1 MEQKLLIIF
10 SFIFSL
16 IGCAVFK
23 PVAKVEL
30 YDIPRA
36 EREFRAAWVA
46 TVSNIDWPSKP
57 GLSTEEQKREALAI
71 LDSAV
76 SLRLNAIVLQV
87 RPQCDA
93 MYKSELE
100 PWSYYLTGVQGKAPE
115 PFYDP
120 LSFWIDEAHNRGIEL
135 HVWFNPYRAHLP
147 SGGEITDSSI
157 VKRKPGLAKKIPN
170 EMHWLDPAKKETQDH
185 SFNVVLDVV
194 RRYDIDGVHFDDY
207 FYPYGDG
214 SFPDDETWEEYQKSG
229 GKLPREDWRRM
240 NVNTFIERVYKG
252 IKREKPYVKFGLS
265 PFGIWRPGYPPSIS
279 GFDQYS
285 ILYADARLWLNEGW
299 IDYWTPQLYWHINQI
314 PQSFPVLLG
323 WWTRENNKNRNL
335 WPGMFTSRMN
345 DEKGVDEN
353 INQIMITRGFVP
365 DAPGHIHFSFKAFL
379 KDSAALN
386 PALKNGPYQRQALVP
401 PSLWLDDDSPQ
412 APMVETNI
420 SNDTLI
426 VRWSHVNNSDVF
438 RWVVY
443 YQYDKSWNYK
453 ILNRNDKSF
462 AIPISRIVKIQ
473 PRRRQSE
480 TEVKE
485 TTEYLTQV
493 AVSAVDRVGNESE
506 VVFRMTP

>member
-1 MEQKLLIIF
+1 
-10 SFIFSL
+10 
-16 IGCAVFK
+16 
-23 PVAKVEL
+23 
-30 YDIPRA
+30 
-36 EREFRAAWVA
+36 
-46 TVSNIDWPSKP
+46 
-57 GLSTEEQKREALAI
+57 
-71 LDSAV
+71 
-76 SLRLNAIVLQV
+76 
-87 RPQCDA
+87 
-93 MYKSELE
+93 
-100 PWSYYLTGVQGKAPE
+100 
-115 PFYDP
+115 
-120 LSFWIDEAHNRGIEL
+120 
-135 HVWFNPYRAHLP
+135 
-147 SGGEITDSSI
+147 
-157 VKRKPGLAKKIPN
+157 
-170 EMHWLDPAKKETQDH
+170 
-185 SFNVVLDVV
+185 LDVV

-214 SFPDDETWEEYQKSG
+214 SFPDDDTWEEYQKSG

-285 ILYADARLWLNEGW
+285 ILYADARLWLTEGW